1 MNCIFK
7 VVECDD
13 LEPGLTYLYTL
24 KSKKIK
30 VNDCYTHSV
39 NEEDIKTAG
48 EYVRTEHN
56 GIRWSD
62 NYTAKFFFQKDQVV
76 KCIDPDDCPR
86 LIFFTEY
93 SKTVNCEIKSS
104 EIP

>member
-7 VVECDD
+7 VVEYDD
-13 LEPGLTYLYTL
+13 LEPGVTYLYTL
-24 KSKKIK
+24 KSKKI
-30 VNDCYTHSV
+30 NDKDYNTRSV

-56 GIRWSD
+56 GFRWSD
-62 NYTAKFFFQKDQVV
+62 TYTAKFFFQKDQVV
-76 KCIDPDDCPR
+76 QCIEPDDCLR

-104 EIP
+104 EKP